1 MASFTLPP
9 TLISAV
15 QEQRAI
21 LFLGAGT
28 AIGAEH
34 PKKTPIPLG
43 LDLRDMIC
51 DKYFGGQL
59 KNRPL
64 TAVAATVAKNPG
76 IVSLTILSCITF
88 IGAPVQ
94 SAQLERPINSVR
106 EIRASLRACWISPAV
121 TKVPQ
126 LTVRL
131 SLKRNGE
138 ILGQPLITYQTPG
151 ASEDERA
158 ALHAAVAAA
167 LARCTPLPISD
178 ELGGILAG
186 HPINVKLGE
195 GWKRRGAPTASPGR

>member
-1 MASFTLPP
+1 MYPCAIAEDGQVEADIWPQL
-9 TLISAV
+9 
-15 QEQRAI
+15 QRATGMDFANE
-21 LFLGAGT
+21 LPSARRTG
-28 AIGAEH
+28 
-34 PKKTPIPLG
+34 KKLPNGRCAMVT
-43 LDLRDMIC
+43 
-51 DKYFGGQL
+51 
-59 KNRPL
+59 KNS
-64 TAVAATVAKNPG
+64 G

-88 IGAPVQ
+88 SGAPVQ
-94 SAQLERPINSVR
+94 SAQPERPINSVR

-121 TKVPQ
+121 TKAPQ

-158 ALHAAVAAA
+158 ALHAAVAAT

-186 HPINVKLGE
+186 RPINVKLGE

>member
-1 MASFTLPP
+1 MVT
-9 TLISAV
+9 
-15 QEQRAI
+15 
-21 LFLGAGT
+21 
-28 AIGAEH
+28 
-34 PKKTPIPLG
+34 
-43 LDLRDMIC
+43 
-51 DKYFGGQL
+51 
-59 KNRPL
+59 KNS
-64 TAVAATVAKNPG
+64 G

-88 IGAPVQ
+88 SGAPVQ
-94 SAQLERPINSVR
+94 SAQPERPINSVR

-121 TKVPQ
+121 TKAPQ

-158 ALHAAVAAA
+158 ALHAAVAAT

-186 HPINVKLGE
+186 RPINVKLGSE
-195 GWKRRGAPTASPGR
+195 VACQTRRAASSSQKWCAR

>member
-1 MASFTLPP
+1 MVT
-9 TLISAV
+9 
-15 QEQRAI
+15 
-21 LFLGAGT
+21 
-28 AIGAEH
+28 
-34 PKKTPIPLG
+34 
-43 LDLRDMIC
+43 
-51 DKYFGGQL
+51 
-59 KNRPL
+59 KNS
-64 TAVAATVAKNPG
+64 G

-88 IGAPVQ
+88 SGAPVQ
-94 SAQLERPINSVR
+94 SAQPERPINSVR

-121 TKVPQ
+121 TKAPPPQ

-138 ILGQPLITYQTPG
+138 ILGQPLISYQTPG

-186 HPINVKLGE
+186 RPINVKLGE
-195 GWKRRGAPTASPGR
+195 GWKRRAAPTASPGR

>member
-1 MASFTLPP
+1 MDFANELP
-9 TLISAV
+9 SA
-15 QEQRAI
+15 RRT
-21 LFLGAGT
+21 G
-28 AIGAEH
+28 
-34 PKKTPIPLG
+34 KK
-43 LDLRDMIC
+43 
-51 DKYFGGQL
+51 QL
-59 KNRPL
+59 NGRCAMVTKNS
-64 TAVAATVAKNPG
+64 G

-88 IGAPVQ
+88 SGAPVQ
-94 SAQLERPINSVR
+94 SAQPERPINSVR

-121 TKVPQ
+121 TKALQ

-186 HPINVKLGE
+186 RPINVKLGE